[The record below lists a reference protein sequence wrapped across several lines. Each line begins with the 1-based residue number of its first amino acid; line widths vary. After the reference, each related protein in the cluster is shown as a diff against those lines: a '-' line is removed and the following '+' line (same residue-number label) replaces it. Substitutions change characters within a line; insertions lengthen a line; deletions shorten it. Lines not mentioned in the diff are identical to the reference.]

1 MKGIQ
6 DLNLA
11 SGCIDNGRIQH
22 EFLHAIGIQH
32 HQSRSD
38 RDQYVN
44 IHLENVKDKDENG
57 RKTEKYKENFDMYS
71 VNQVSHYGL
80 GYDYL
85 SVMHYARKD
94 FSKNNKDTITA
105 KDSLF
110 TNKIGQR
117 EGASLRDVQLV
128 QRHYG
133 CPGTVTNIKAT
144 IFIL

>member
-22 EFLHAIGIQH
+22 EFLHAIGIKH

-38 RDQYVN
+38 RHRCVN
-44 IHLENVKDKDENG
+44 IHLGNVKETK
-57 RKTEKYKENFDMYS
+57 KHKFEKYS

-94 FSKNNKDTITA
+94 FSKNKKDTITA